1 MFGEFQVN
9 SVVILILLAQ
19 ELLERASEVVG

>member
-19 ELLERASEVVG
+19 ELLERTSEIVG